1 MTTDSQSLPPLLDA
15 GREAFEVWFK
25 ARYHPRLDRN
35 MPDKSYNDP
44 TAHVSWPAWQASRKQ
59 ALEEAA
65 KIARDAWSPN
75 VTIYTDDF
83 KHAAI
88 LIEKAIKELK

>member
-1 MTTDSQSLPPLLDA
+1 MTNDNQSLPPLLPNFDTWHPEDDRPLYSYEQMRQYGDA
-15 GREAFEVWFK
+15 RA
-25 ARYHPRLDRN
+25 
-35 MPDKSYNDP
+35 
-44 TAHVSWPAWQASRKQ
+44 AHARKQ

>member
-1 MTTDSQSLPPLLDA
+1 MTTYNRSPPPLPLSHEFYQRYYTADQMRDYGDA
-15 GREAFEVWFK
+15 RA
-25 ARYHPRLDRN
+25 
-35 MPDKSYNDP
+35 
-44 TAHVSWPAWQASRKQ
+44 AHARKQ
-59 ALEEAA
+59 ALEDAA
-65 KIARDAWSPN
+65 KIARDAWNPN